1 MSSIL
6 KALKKLENEVLQ
18 QSEDQPLL
26 QEIDTKKTISQHVR
40 RYLLFN
46 RFFFVLFAA
55 VTLTIGGWLVFSHKL
70 FLPERPS
77 PGHVF
82 PAKIDKKVAKIA
94 PIPVQKA
101 PAKPITLSKK
111 ETRPTVLTKKEPP
124 ATEPAKRS
132 EAPAIK
138 SRKQPIVKQP
148 ITADRFEEPR
158 LKVEAII
165 WSNYVKSRFA
175 VINGH
180 IVRVGE
186 SVEGMSVE
194 HIGRNYVTVRSG
206 EKEFKLRFRLE

>member
-6 KALKKLENEVLQ
+6 KALKKLEKEVPQ
-18 QSEDQPLL
+18 QSVEQPLL

-40 RYLLFN
+40 RYLLN
-46 RFFFVLFAA
+46 RLFFVLFAA
-55 VTLTIGGWLVFSHKL
+55 VTLTVGGWLAFSHKL

-77 PGHVF
+77 PGHVV
-82 PAKIDKKVAKIA
+82 PAKTDKKVAKTA
-94 PIPVQKA
+94 PIPIRKA
-101 PAKPITLSKK
+101 PAKPITPSKK

-124 ATEPAKRS
+124 ATEPVKRS

-138 SRKQPIVKQP
+138 GRKQPIVKQP

-180 IVRVGE
+180 IVRAGE

-206 EKEFKLRFRLE
+206 EKEWRLKFRLE

>member
-1 MSSIL
+1 M
-6 KALKKLENEVLQ
+6 
-18 QSEDQPLL
+18 
-26 QEIDTKKTISQHVR
+26 
-40 RYLLFN
+40 
-46 RFFFVLFAA
+46 
-55 VTLTIGGWLVFSHKL
+55 VFSHKL

-77 PGHVF
+77 PGHVV

-94 PIPVQKA
+94 LIPVQKA
-101 PAKPITLSKK
+101 PAKPITLPKK

-124 ATEPAKRS
+124 ATEPVKRS
-132 EAPAIK
+132 EASAIK
-138 SRKQPIVKQP
+138 SQKQPIVKQP

-180 IVRVGE
+180 IVKVGE

-194 HIGRNYVTVRSG
+194 HIGRDYVAVRSG
-206 EKEFKLRFRLE
+206 EKEWKLKFRLE

>member
-6 KALKKLENEVLQ
+6 KALKKLENEVPQ
-18 QSEDQPLL
+18 QSEEQPLL
-26 QEIDTKKTISQHVR
+26 QEIDAKKTISQHVR
-40 RYLLFN
+40 RHFLFN

-77 PGHVF
+77 PRHVV

-94 PIPVQKA
+94 LIPVHKA

-111 ETRPTVLTKKEPP
+111 ETRPTALTKKEPP
-124 ATEPAKRS
+124 ATDPVKRA

-138 SRKQPIVKQP
+138 SQNESIVKQP
-148 ITADRFEEPR
+148 ITADRFEESR

-180 IVRVGE
+180 IVRAGE
-186 SVEGMSVE
+186 SVEGFSVE
-194 HIGRNYVTVRSG
+194 HIGRDYVAVRSG
-206 EKEFKLRFRLE
+206 EKEWKLKFRLE